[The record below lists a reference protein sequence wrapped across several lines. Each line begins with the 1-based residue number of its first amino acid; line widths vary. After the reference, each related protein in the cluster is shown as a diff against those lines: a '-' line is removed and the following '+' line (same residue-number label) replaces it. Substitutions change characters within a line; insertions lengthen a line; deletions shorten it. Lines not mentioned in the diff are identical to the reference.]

1 MTRKEAQKRIRELR
15 DQIDE
20 HDHRYYVLDD
30 PIISDAEFDELE
42 RELIALETQYPDLVT
57 PGSPSQRVG
66 GPPREE
72 LGSVRHE
79 TPMRS
84 LDSLMDEADV
94 RRFYDR
100 CVRELGREA
109 IALVGEPKYDGL
121 SVELVYDG
129 GELVVAST
137 RGNGEVGEDVTENV
151 KTIREV
157 PLRLRTDRRKPP
169 AHVVVRAEVYIP
181 IAQFQTFNRRREE
194 AGEKTFAN
202 PRNMAAGSLRMLD
215 PKITASRPLRVF
227 FWELAPSSSER
238 PATQWE
244 CLQWMKSWGLQIN
257 ERATRL
263 ADLDAAI
270 AWFAEVGAER
280 DSLEYEIDGCVFKV
294 DSLADQVELGIK
306 SSSPRWAVAW
316 KFPPRQRTT
325 KILTIE
331 AWVGR
336 TGALTPVAQLEP
348 IQLGG
353 VTVTVGGKPVTVGGV
368 TVANVSLHNQDE
380 IDRKDIRVGD
390 WVLVERAGDV
400 IPHVVQVI
408 VDKRT
413 GHEKK
418 YRLPDHCPVCGSEA
432 VKPEGEAITRCVNT
446 SCPAQVK
453 ERIRHFGSRG
463 SMDIDG
469 LGEKLVDQLVTR
481 GLVHDVADLYDLT
494 VETLVELERMAEK
507 SAQNLIDA
515 IESSKREVTLG
526 RLLGALGIPG
536 VGRALATELA
546 AHFGSL
552 DALQA
557 ASQEALLAMSGIGET
572 LATGI
577 HAWFADEHNRA
588 LLRKLRERGVVPKAE
603 KRAAAATDGPLA
615 GKTLVVTG
623 TLSTLSRDD
632 AEEAIRAAG
641 GRATGGVSKSTDYL
655 VAGAMPGA
663 SKMKAAE
670 KHGTEVIDEEG
681 FLRLLGRE

>member
-1 MTRKEAQKRIRELR
+1 MSKKEAQRRIRELR
-15 DQIDE
+15 DQINE

-30 PIISDAEFDELE
+30 PIVSDAEFDELE

-57 PGSPSQRVG
+57 PDSPSQRVG

-72 LGSVRHE
+72 LGTVRHE
-79 TPMRS
+79 SPMRS

-94 RRFYDR
+94 RRFYER
-100 CVRELGREA
+100 CARELGREA
-109 IALVGEPKYDGL
+109 IPLVGEPKYDGL
-121 SVELVYDG
+121 SVELIYES
-129 GELVVAST
+129 GELAVAST
-137 RGNGEVGEDVTENV
+137 RGDGVVGEDVTENV

-157 PLRLRTDRRKPP
+157 PLRLRTGGRKPP
-169 AHVVVRAEVYIP
+169 AHVVARAEVYIP
-181 IAQFQTFNRRREE
+181 IAEFAAFNRRREE

-215 PKITASRPLRVF
+215 PKVTASRPLRVF
-227 FWELAPSSSER
+227 FWELAPSSSAR
-238 PATQWE
+238 PDTQWE
-244 CLQWMKSWGLQIN
+244 CLQWMRSWGLQIN

-270 AWFAEVGAER
+270 AWFAEVGAAR
-280 DSLEYEIDGCVFKV
+280 DALRYEIDGCVFKV

-306 SSSPRWAVAW
+306 SNSPRWAVAW

-325 KILTIE
+325 RIRAIE

-348 IQLGG
+348 IQL
-353 VTVTVGGKPVTVGGV
+353 GGV

-463 SMDIDG
+463 AMDIDG
-469 LGEKLVDQLVTR
+469 LGDKLVDQLVTR
-481 GLVHDVADLYDLT
+481 GLVKDVADLYDLT
-494 VETLVELERMAEK
+494 VETVVELDRLAEK

-515 IESSKREVTLG
+515 IESSKSDVTLG

-552 DALQA
+552 DALET
-557 ASQEALLAMSGIGET
+557 ASVDALLEMSGIGST

-577 HAWFADEHNRA
+577 HAWFADEHNRN
-588 LLRKLRERGVVPKAE
+588 LLRKLRERGVAPKPE
-603 KRAAAATDGPLA
+603 KRAAAAEPGPLA
-615 GKTLVVTG
+615 GKTVVVTG
-623 TLSTLSRDD
+623 TLEAMSRED

-641 GRATGGVSKSTDYL
+641 GRVTGGVSKSTDYL
-655 VAGAMPGA
+655 VAGASPGA

-670 KHGTEVIDEEG
+670 KHGTAVIDEKE
-681 FLRLLGRE
+681 LARLLGRH